1 VACDGETRLVVVRF
15 AFGAAFKPVS
25 GIGYELIKID
35 SIHTFAS

>member
-1 VACDGETRLVVVRF
+1 MAKRVSSSFVCF
-15 AFGAAFKPVS
+15 AFEASNYKPVS